1 MQLATLDRGKIDL
14 AKGDLDKL
22 KMRVRGEVIECG
34 DASYDDARRIF
45 NGMIDRHPSLIVRCA
60 GVADVVAAVDFA
72 RSHRLLTS
80 VRGGGH
86 GIAGTA
92 VCSGG
97 LMISV
102 ERMNSVRVDPERRIG
117 WVGGGAKL
125 GDVDHETAAHDLVC
139 PGGVV
144 STTGVAGLTT
154 GGGYGWL
161 RAKLGMSI
169 DNLRAVEMV
178 TADGKFV
185 RASHTENEDLFWAV
199 RGGGG
204 NFGVVTTFEFQLHPI
219 EPAIMLCDPLYA
231 IDDAATVLRGWQD
244 FMATAPDEL
253 TTEFFFWTIPED
265 DSFPRNL
272 HGRDVVI
279 PCAVYYGPADEGEK
293 VVQPLRELAD
303 PLIDLSG
310 PMRFVDIQQMFDA
323 YLPYGEVNGYWK
335 ALYMDC
341 LTADMRDNLVNLA
354 RNMPRS
360 GRLCPLVLH
369 YLNGVSQ
376 RVDNEAT
383 AFPGR
388 NWSYLMEFNVT
399 WKESTDDEQC
409 TAAVRDAWS
418 EMRKNHDQQLGA
430 YLNIDSYSDDGLSWV
445 KETFRDNFPRLQEI
459 KKRYDPTNLFRLNPN
474 IPVD

>member
-1 MQLATLDRGKIDL
+1 M
-14 AKGDLDKL
+14 
-22 KMRVRGEVIECG
+22 
-34 DASYDDARRIF
+34 
-45 NGMIDRHPSLIVRCA
+45 
-60 GVADVVAAVDFA
+60 AAVDFA

-92 VCSGG
+92 VCDGG
-97 LMISV
+97 LMISL
-102 ERMNSVRVDPERRIG
+102 ERMNSVHVDPDRRIA

-169 DNLRAVEMV
+169 DNLRAVEIV
-178 TADGKFV
+178 TADGNLI
-185 RASHTENEDLFWAV
+185 RASDDENADLFWGV

-204 NFGVVTTFEFQLHPI
+204 NFGVITTFEFQLHPI
-219 EPAIMLCDPLYA
+219 ERSIMVCNPLYSV
-231 IDDAATVLRGWQD
+231 DDASAVLQGWQD

-265 DSFPRNL
+265 ESFPANL

-279 PCAVYYGPADEGEK
+279 PCAVYYGPADEGQK
-293 VVQPLRELAD
+293 VVQPLRELGE

-323 YLPYGEVNGYWK
+323 YLPYNEIKGYWK
-335 ALYMDC
+335 ALYMDR
-341 LTADMRDNLVNLA
+341 LTADMREDLIDLA
-354 RNMPRS
+354 RNMPRA

-369 YLNGVSQ
+369 YLNGASQ
-376 RVDNEAT
+376 RVSNDAT

-399 WKESTDDEQC
+399 WKESADDDQC
-409 TAAVRDAWS
+409 TSAVRNAWTK
-418 EMRKNHDQQLGA
+418 MRDSHDQQLGA

-445 KETFRDNFPRLQEI
+445 KETFRESFPRLQEI
-459 KKRYDPTNLFRLNPN
+459 KKRYDPLNLFRLNPN
-474 IPVD
+474 IPVE